1 MVHISEI
8 QQLPG
13 FLDTFPYADLLE
25 WKAPLYLIFCK
36 ILINLKRPK
45 SLQLRF
51 VVNNPCS

>member
-13 FLDTFPYADLLE
+13 FLDTFPYYLLE

-36 ILINLKRPK
+36 ILINLKSPK
-45 SLQLRF
+45 SPQLRF